1 MTYRQNMG
9 VGSAS
14 AVAGAVRR
22 LGSRRVNMYF
32 TPVVE
37 MNLTTDLAATRSAT
51 VGEDVSF
58 AVVAAGGTAPY
69 SYDWYYREKQNY
81 APILIDPAINPTA
94 ETATLVNSAVTVAST
109 GYYVCEVFDA
119 TGQSIFSTEQLLTVN
134 PAP

>member
-32 TPVVE
+32 TPDIAVS
-37 MNLTTDLAATRSAT
+37 LTTDLAATRTVT
-51 VGEDVSF
+51 VGDSVDF
-58 AVVAAGGTAPY
+58 TVAASGGTAPY
-69 SYDWYYREKQNY
+69 LYAFYHKKESYEGYTLL
-81 APILIDPAINPTA
+81 AVGANPTYNIA
-94 ETATLVNSAVTVAST
+94 AVALDDA
-109 GYYVCEVFDA
+109 GYYVCEVQDS
-119 TGQSIFSTEQLLTVN
+119 TGQPLFSTEQLLTVN